1 MLNFIRVPPTPL
13 SKLSAYTINKA
24 ATTQCLTDVEV
35 EAAVNTI
42 YDLLLKTE
50 EPARRF
56 LSLDIEWA
64 SKLKKPGKRCV
75 DLIQLAVQDCVFL
88 IRTHTRENSLAPSLA
103 HLLGN
108 ATIMKVSA
116 GINGTNNLSHILK
129 DDLTEVIGS

>member
-1 MLNFIRVPPTPL
+1 M
-13 SKLSAYTINKA
+13 
-24 ATTQCLTDVEV
+24 TQCLTDVEV

-42 YDLLLKTE
+42 LVYDLLLKTE

-88 IRTHTRENSLAPSLA
+88 IRTHTRENSLAPSLS